1 MIGLKFTRS
10 EIHKQAQT
18 APMKFTAQ
26 LNMAELKDL
35 ENDLLDISPV
45 KIIGEATFSK
55 NERYIFDYTLSG
67 EMTLPC
73 ARTLEEV
80 KYPFK
85 TRAREIFSP
94 NAEDDSD
101 EIKPLDGE
109 VLDLTPYIKENI
121 LLEIPYR
128 VFASKET
135 QAKAPKSGKGWS
147 LVSEEEQKDKIDPR
161 LKKLESFFKNR
172 TDK

>member
-1 MIGLKFTRS
+1 MKFTRS
-10 EIHKQAQT
+10 EIHKEAHT
-18 APMKFTAQ
+18 TPMEFSKKIDMSD
-26 LNMAELKDL
+26 LKELD
-35 ENDLLDISPV
+35 NDLIDISLV
-45 KIIGEATFSK
+45 DIEGTVTFSK

-67 EMTLPC
+67 EMILPC
-73 ARTLEEV
+73 ARTLTEV
-80 KYPFK
+80 KYPFQTK
-85 TRAREIFSP
+85 AREIFSP
-94 NAEDDSD
+94 HAEAGSE
-101 EIKPLDGE
+101 EIKPMDGE

-172 TDK
+172 ADE